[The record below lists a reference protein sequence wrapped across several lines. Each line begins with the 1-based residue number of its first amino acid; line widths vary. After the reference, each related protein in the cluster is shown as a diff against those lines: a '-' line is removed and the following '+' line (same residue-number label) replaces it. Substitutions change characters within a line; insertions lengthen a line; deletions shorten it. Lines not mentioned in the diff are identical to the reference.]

1 MADMVYRWV
10 QNSWWV
16 KAGAYGVRLRRR
28 LSFSPGVHTTVFQ
41 AQIFA
46 ILCCAVDST
55 GRE

>member
-16 KAGAYGVRLRRR
+16 KAGAYGVRLRR

-41 AQIFA
+41 AYIFA
-46 ILCCAVDST
+46 ILCCAVDSIE
-55 GRE
+55 RE